1 MPFKTES
8 WQMSKIPVILVI
20 SSMFFFV
27 VVVCFVF

>member
-27 VVVCFVF
+27 VVCFVF